1 MLQLCL
7 NSLAGIALVLTML
20 SNAHA
25 IPVYS
30 ESVNGDLSGS
40 GLTPTVITL
49 GLGSNEIVGTTGNTA
64 GVSDRDYFT
73 VTVPFNLKLVQLIEE
88 AGTQAGQS
96 GAFARGFFAVQSGTQ
111 VTLPTNTMTA
121 AGLLGWTHYVPTA
134 TDIDILPAM
143 GIAANGS
150 SGFVPP
156 LGPGTYSFWLQD
168 TTAGTFNYG
177 FNLVLVPEPSAGAL
191 MIMGF
196 LALWGFSRRR
206 NTSRR

>member
-49 GLGSNEIVGTTGNTA
+49 GLGSKEIVGTTGNTD